1 MASAAS
7 DAGVNLGRCGVT
19 VLHAD
24 GHSGSG
30 RPTSERDGRTRFVP
44 NHPARLETLT
54 LLARIAALV
63 LLSLVAV
70 VLCAALVLLALL
82 PAIQVMSG
90 VVTLLF

>member
-1 MASAAS
+1 M
-7 DAGVNLGRCGVT
+7 
-19 VLHAD
+19 
-24 GHSGSG
+24 
-30 RPTSERDGRTRFVP
+30 
-44 NHPARLETLT
+44 
-54 LLARIAALV
+54 LARIAALV